1 MIDAATLANRIAA
14 LRAQEE
20 TAAVVAQTPLS
31 ATLADAELLLLADA
45 EPALQ
50 ERLRGEAHRA
60 YLAARALP
68 GCDWQALDAS
78 WSGVAWEL
86 RRAAEL
92 PDMMHSSHPVARGA
106 LAGALRALLRA
117 REHFDAAVP
126 RVSEADRLASQPV
139 PTAVH
144 AHRLSTRGG
153 PHPLEPTFAPS
164 EGAEAVEVVPAAKA
178 RRGAA

>member
-1 MIDAATLANRIAA
+1 MIDAATLAARIAG
-14 LRAQEE
+14 LRTQEQ
-20 TAAVVAQTPLS
+20 TAATVAQTVLS
-31 ATLADAELLLLADA
+31 ADLADAELLLLADV

-50 ERLRGEAHRA
+50 QRLRGEAHRA

-86 RRAAEL
+86 RRATEL

-126 RVSEADRLASQPV
+126 RVSEADRLASQRV
-139 PTAVH
+139 HTAVQ
-144 AHRLSTRGG
+144 AARLAKEL
-153 PHPLEPTFAPS
+153 HPLEPVF
-164 EGAEAVEVVPAAKA
+164 VVS
-178 RRGAA
+178 